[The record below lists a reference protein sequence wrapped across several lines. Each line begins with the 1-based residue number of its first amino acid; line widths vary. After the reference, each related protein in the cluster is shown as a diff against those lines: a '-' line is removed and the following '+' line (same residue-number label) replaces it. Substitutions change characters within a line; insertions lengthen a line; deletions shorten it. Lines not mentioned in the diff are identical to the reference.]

1 MDFDEIKEL
10 VQNNPRSFTMIQN
23 RLLLEY
29 TIGTSNFTGQYV
41 PPFYKDSNMFMEL
54 QAVALPKGSELE
66 DDVNR
71 WYF

>member
-1 MDFDEIKEL
+1 MDLEEIIQL
-10 VQNNPRSFTMIQN
+10 VQDNPRGYTMIQN

-29 TIGTSNFTGQYV
+29 KIATSNFSGQYV
-41 PPFYKDSNMFMEL
+41 PPSYKDSNMFMEL

-71 WYF
+71 W